1 MEVITAKDILSQF
14 DIITEVEP
22 YGNGHI
28 NDTFVAEADCLYI
41 LQKINTDVFG
51 DVDGLM
57 DNILSV
63 TEHLREKI
71 KAAGGNPDRETLTL
85 IKTSD
90 GKNYYRCEDGECYRV
105 YKLIEDTVS
114 YDMVEE
120 PQQFYNAAKA
130 FGRFQR
136 MLSDFPAEKLNET
149 IPDFHDTR
157 KRIQHLEK
165 AVAEDKCGRLKEV
178 EKEVEFALS
187 RKSEMGI
194 VMECIEQGSVPV
206 RVTHNDTKL
215 NNVMLDKDTGEG
227 VCVIDLDTVMPG
239 SLLFDYGDALRFGA
253 SSGSE
258 DETDLNKIYFDM
270 NLFEHFTKGYLE
282 ETGEILTTRERE
294 LLPFSAKLLTYE
306 CGIRFLTDYLNG
318 DTYFKIHREK
328 HNLDRCRTQFKL
340 VYDMEQKMEDMKKVI
355 EKY

>member
-1 MEVITAKDILSQF
+1 MGNNIKDILCQF
-14 DIITEVEP
+14 DIITDVEP

-28 NDTFVAEADCLYI
+28 NDTFIASTDGAYI
-41 LQKINTDVFG
+41 LQRINTAIFK

-57 DNILSV
+57 DNISSV
-63 TEHLREKI
+63 TEHLRAKI

-90 GKNYYRCEDGECYRV
+90 GKNYYRCENGECYRV
-105 YKLIEDTVS
+105 YKLIENSVS
-114 YDMVEE
+114 YDLVENS
-120 PQQFYNAAKA
+120 QQFYHAAKA
-130 FGRFQR
+130 FGRFQN
-136 MLSDFPAEKLNET
+136 MLNDFPAENLNET

-157 KRIQHLEK
+157 KRIKHLED
-165 AVAEDKCGRLKEV
+165 AIAEDKCGRLEEV
-178 EKEVEFALS
+178 EKEVEFALA
-187 RKSEMGI
+187 RKNEMGI
-194 VMECIEQGSVPV
+194 VMEGIEEGVIPV

-215 NNVMLDKDTGEG
+215 NNVMLDIDTGEG

-258 DETDLNKIYFDM
+258 DETDLSKIYFDM

-282 ETGEILTTRERE
+282 ETSDILTNRERE

-340 VYDMEQKMEDMKKVI
+340 VYDMEQKMDEMKEIVD
-355 EKY
+355 KY